1 MEKEEKNKLPLG
13 FKVGVII
20 CSIIFVSIVS
30 FAVYFYFTAPKEI
43 KKEELDGGSINLT
56 YSDDEQILTL
66 SNLYGLTDEQG
77 ISLNSADLYFDFTID
92 VELDEASKIDYEISV
107 IPQSNSTV
115 PVNAIKVYLEKLTS
129 GTYAATNMP
138 VLLNVSKKKSD
149 LGSRIG
155 SMVIYGD
162 TTQKSKKE
170 NYRLRAWVDGSAG
183 YEIKPTDIISLKV
196 EVCGKAS

>member
-43 KKEELDGGSINLT
+43 KNEELDGGSINLT
-56 YSDDEQILTL
+56 YSDEEEILTL
-66 SNLYGLTDEQG
+66 SNLYGLSDEQG
-77 ISLNSADLYFDFTID
+77 ISLNSADLYFDFTLD
-92 VELDEASKIDYEISV
+92 VELDEASKIEYEISV
-107 IPQSNSTV
+107 VPQIKSTV
-115 PVNAIKVYLEKLTS
+115 PVNSIKVYLEKLTS
-129 GTYAATNMP
+129 GSYTATNIP
-138 VLLNVSKKKSD
+138 VLLNPSKKESK
-149 LGSRIG
+149 LGSKAG

-162 TTQKSKKE
+162 STQKSKKE
-170 NYRLRAWVDGSAG
+170 NYRLRAWVDGSTG

-196 EVCGKAS
+196 EVNGKAS

>member
-170 NYRLRAWVDGSAG
+170 NYRLRAWVDGSTG

-196 EVCGKAS
+196 EVYGKAS

>member
-196 EVCGKAS
+196 EVYGKAS